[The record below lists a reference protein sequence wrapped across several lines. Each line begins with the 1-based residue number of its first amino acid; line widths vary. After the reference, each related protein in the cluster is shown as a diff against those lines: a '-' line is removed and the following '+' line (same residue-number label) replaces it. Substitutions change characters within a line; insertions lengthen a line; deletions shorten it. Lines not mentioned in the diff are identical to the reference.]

1 MQQVGT
7 EAPYSA
13 AQRRRVIVL
22 AMLGTLLDGVDFT
35 IMLYFLVPISRYFH
49 VPLAAVAAIQ
59 AVSYVAGVAGGVLFG
74 IVADR
79 WGRRLGL
86 TLTVG
91 LFSVLSLVA
100 ALSPNFAFLFV
111 VKVLMGIPI
120 GGETGI
126 AMAYLNEA
134 MPGQGAR
141 RGLATGVLQAMFQLG
156 LFVTIGV
163 FTYTASSFG
172 AGAWRYAF
180 GILGLGA
187 VAAGLMRV
195 AMPESRLWLAARE
208 RGATSRERP
217 VVGLFQSGLGRSTI
231 FASLLLTAVFFAGFA
246 FGTYSPST
254 WQSVYRLAPGT
265 VALIGAVGALVSV
278 AGYLLAGLLSDA
290 FGRRAPFIVQPAFG
304 AVAGAAFLVLAATT
318 PIATVRS
325 ELFIVSPVV
334 LAALSLGLASPHGA
348 QGAWLGELF
357 PTRLRSLGINL
368 PFYAGRALGGG
379 LLPYLGLLAVTA
391 AGLDLRYTVLF
402 AVLANL
408 LAIAFAFTLRETR
421 GATLEAD

>member
-265 VALIGAVGALVSV
+265 VALI
-278 AGYLLAGLLSDA
+278 
-290 FGRRAPFIVQPAFG
+290 
-304 AVAGAAFLVLAATT
+304 
-318 PIATVRS
+318 
-325 ELFIVSPVV
+325 
-334 LAALSLGLASPHGA
+334 
-348 QGAWLGELF
+348 
-357 PTRLRSLGINL
+357 
-368 PFYAGRALGGG
+368 
-379 LLPYLGLLAVTA
+379 
-391 AGLDLRYTVLF
+391 
-402 AVLANL
+402 
-408 LAIAFAFTLRETR
+408 
-421 GATLEAD
+421 